1 MIEIKDDN
9 DVLLQ
14 YPQGFES
21 LKYHVFNS
29 KDELNNYIFD
39 IIDQNMIIHNKNVLY
54 SLDVDKFISLSEA
67 SNDITLFFNTA

>member
-39 IIDQNMIIHNKNVLY
+39 I
-54 SLDVDKFISLSEA
+54 VD
-67 SNDITLFFNTA
+67 